1 MKRALATLKIGTRI
15 VLGFSLLILLFLLV
29 MITIEVAGIPGTTIK
44 GKFTATRDKNL
55 GDLELA
61 SGLLGERLASWFA
74 ERRIDVDGL
83 TVSPML
89 RKSIESRKTRQ
100 GPEITDEL
108 KAFLNSH
115 PDIDTVTVLDPADA
129 SLLAVSGS
137 SEKAR
142 SLANIAITPDKLS
155 DFVTPGYR
163 ERIQI
168 IRGHDNRSHVR
179 IVRQMLSTDASQRI
193 IALLIAECDLEEA
206 LRPLIWSIRNNIVSH
221 DWECIIASTVGTS
234 LSQFRVSKGGIKSL
248 NIPTAD
254 ISKSAPITL
263 ALSGINAPYEGLDQF
278 GNNVLAFHRQIA
290 VDRSTSL
297 GLVLK
302 MESSL
307 AYKQAKED
315 LIRQVLFWLA
325 LFGAGFILCIYL
337 ARQIV
342 SPVKAL
348 AAVALKIE
356 DGDFTARSAELDQSE
371 IGQLVLVFNSMA
383 SNIEH
388 SHIEMEKQVA
398 DRTKELQ
405 LLSGRQNA
413 LLTAI
418 PDIIMEVDANRVYKW
433 ANSVGLEFFGDDVIG
448 KEAAYYFAGEQNT
461 YQKTE
466 LLFEG
471 TSNVLYVESWQRR
484 KDGEIRLLA
493 WWCKALVD
501 SHGTVV
507 GTLSTARDITEQK
520 QAEEVLWT
528 EKAFLRSLI
537 DSASD
542 LIYFKDVNSV
552 YLGCNKASESFTGL
566 SEQEQIGKSDFDF
579 FEKELAEHIVT
590 HDKQV
595 LKGGVAVHLQESV
608 IAADGNRLFMDTV
621 KAPILGKDGQPI
633 GLVGISRDITRQK
646 REEQLTATR
655 LQLIEYSLSHTLD
668 ELLTATLDQIEE
680 LTGSLIGFFHLLQ
693 EDQRT
698 LTLHAWST
706 RTARDFCKAEG
717 TGSHYDIE
725 KAGVWVDCIHQRQP
739 VIHND
744 YASLPH
750 RKGMPPGH
758 AAVIRELAV
767 PIFRSDKIV
776 GILGIGNKDT
786 EYTEEDVQIASRF
799 AGLAWDIAERRQ
811 IQDSLTESNELFTTA
826 FNNAPIM
833 ITISNIED
841 GTYLDANQQFLDI
854 SGFNREEVIGKTSV
868 ELGWISETD
877 RIQLKESIQQQG
889 RIHGQE
895 ISLHTKTGQTKLC
908 KYWGEVIS
916 VAGQKR
922 LLSIALDITEQHKA
936 EQQLQQAQK
945 MESIGSLAGGV
956 AHDFNNLLTVIT
968 GHTYLGLM
976 ELDANHPTCDHLAEI
991 KKAAERSADLTRQ
1004 LLAFARKQTI
1014 SPKII
1019 DLNEGIDGML
1029 KMLRRLIG
1037 ENIHLAWLPAPDLW
1051 RIKADPSQIDQIL
1064 ANLCVNARDAIK
1076 GTGRITIETRNNTL
1090 DSNYCERNP
1099 EAVPGD
1105 YVHLSVS
1112 DDGSGMDKE
1121 TMARVFEPF
1130 FTTKGVGEGTG
1141 LGLATVYGIVKQN
1154 NGFINIYSEPGM
1166 GTTFTIHLPRLEEK
1180 SQKAPT
1186 EAKTAP
1192 LPKGQETILLVE
1204 DEPGILQITSQ
1215 LLGMQGYTLLTAGT
1229 PGEAVRLAQEHVG
1242 EINLLITDVI
1252 MPEMNGKTLAN
1263 KLQSLNPQLKCIY
1276 MSGYTADVIAQHGVL
1291 DEGVYFIQKPFSLP
1305 DLASKVREVLDNK
1318 SELT

>member
-1 MKRALATLKIGTRI
+1 
-15 VLGFSLLILLFLLV
+15 
-29 MITIEVAGIPGTTIK
+29 
-44 GKFTATRDKNL
+44 
-55 GDLELA
+55 
-61 SGLLGERLASWFA
+61 
-74 ERRIDVDGL
+74 
-83 TVSPML
+83 
-89 RKSIESRKTRQ
+89 
-100 GPEITDEL
+100 
-108 KAFLNSH
+108 
-115 PDIDTVTVLDPADA
+115 
-129 SLLAVSGS
+129 
-137 SEKAR
+137 
-142 SLANIAITPDKLS
+142 
-155 DFVTPGYR
+155 
-163 ERIQI
+163 
-168 IRGHDNRSHVR
+168 
-179 IVRQMLSTDASQRI
+179 
-193 IALLIAECDLEEA
+193 
-206 LRPLIWSIRNNIVSH
+206 
-221 DWECIIASTVGTS
+221 
-234 LSQFRVSKGGIKSL
+234 
-248 NIPTAD
+248 
-254 ISKSAPITL
+254 
-263 ALSGINAPYEGLDQF
+263 
-278 GNNVLAFHRQIA
+278 
-290 VDRSTSL
+290 
-297 GLVLK
+297 
-302 MESSL
+302 
-307 AYKQAKED
+307 
-315 LIRQVLFWLA
+315 
-325 LFGAGFILCIYL
+325 
-337 ARQIV
+337 
-342 SPVKAL
+342 
-348 AAVALKIE
+348 
-356 DGDFTARSAELDQSE
+356 
-371 IGQLVLVFNSMA
+371 
-383 SNIEH
+383 
-388 SHIEMEKQVA
+388 
-398 DRTKELQ
+398 
-405 LLSGRQNA
+405 
-413 LLTAI
+413 
-418 PDIIMEVDANRVYKW
+418 
-433 ANSVGLEFFGDDVIG
+433 
-448 KEAAYYFAGEQNT
+448 
-461 YQKTE
+461 
-466 LLFEG
+466 
-471 TSNVLYVESWQRR
+471 
-484 KDGEIRLLA
+484 
-493 WWCKALVD
+493 
-501 SHGTVV
+501 
-507 GTLSTARDITEQK
+507 
-520 QAEEVLWT
+520 
-528 EKAFLRSLI
+528 
-537 DSASD
+537 
-542 LIYFKDVNSV
+542 
-552 YLGCNKASESFTGL
+552 
-566 SEQEQIGKSDFDF
+566 
-579 FEKELAEHIVT
+579 
-590 HDKQV
+590 
-595 LKGGVAVHLQESV
+595 
-608 IAADGNRLFMDTV
+608 
-621 KAPILGKDGQPI
+621 
-633 GLVGISRDITRQK
+633 
-646 REEQLTATR
+646 
-655 LQLIEYSLSHTLD
+655 
-668 ELLTATLDQIEE
+668 
-680 LTGSLIGFFHLLQ
+680 IGFFHLLQ

-976 ELDANHPTCDHLAEI
+976 ELDANHPTCDHLSEI

-1154 NGFINIYSEPGM
+1154 NGFITIYSEPGK

-1180 SQKAPT
+1180 SQKSQA
-1186 EAKTAP
+1186 EVKAAP

-1204 DEPGILQITSQ
+1204 DEPGILQITSL
-1215 LLGMQGYTLLTAGT
+1215 LLGKQGYTLLTAGT
-1229 PGEAVRLAQEHVG
+1229 PGEAMRLAQEHVG

-1252 MPEMNGKTLAN
+1252 MPEMNGKDLAN
-1263 KLQSLNPQLKCIY
+1263 RLQSLNPHLKCLY
-1276 MSGYTADVIAQHGVL
+1276 MSGYTSDIIAQHGVL

-1305 DLASKVREVLDNK
+1305 DLSTKVREVLDNK